1 MISASKTDW
10 TGGRYIKNGRYVSS
24 QIPGFDT
31 LDDTGTWGTPDG
43 VMFDIPKEKLTDEM
57 TIHIKYLEKDITFKV
72 RKMKGAE

>member
-1 MISASKTDW
+1 MISVSKSVW
-10 TGGRYIKNGRYVSS
+10 TGGKGIRNGRLVSC

-31 LDDTGTWGTPDG
+31 LDNSGTWGTPDG

-72 RKMKGAE
+72 KQMKGVE